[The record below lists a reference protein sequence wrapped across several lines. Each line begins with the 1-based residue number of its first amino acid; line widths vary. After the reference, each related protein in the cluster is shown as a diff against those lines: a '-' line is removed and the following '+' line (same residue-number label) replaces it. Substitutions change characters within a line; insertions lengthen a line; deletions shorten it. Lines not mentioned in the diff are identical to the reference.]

1 MGLEI
6 QNLTKSYGATPVLK
20 GINLS
25 LNAGE
30 IVGFLGL
37 NGAGKTTLMKI
48 LTGALTQWE
57 GEIKFNGKN
66 LKEHPTSIQQNIG
79 YLPENNPLYGEMY
92 VLEYLRFTAQIYG
105 APQSNLKEVLQ
116 KTGLELHTTKQI
128 KTLSKGYKQRVGMAA
143 ALLHHPEFL
152 ILDEPTTGLDPQ
164 QLVEIRK
171 LIKTIGKTTTVFLS
185 THIMQ
190 EVEALCD
197 RVLILHNGKI
207 VFDSPLTALAAN
219 QQQVIKVSFDYRVE
233 TEALARIPKVERV
246 VNTFDFDYEIYC
258 STDADMRPAIFDFAH
273 DNDLKIRNLQ
283 HKIED
288 LEKKFRALT
297 QD

>member
-1 MGLEI
+1 MMGLEI

-66 LKEHPTSIQQNIG
+66 LKEHPTFI
-79 YLPENNPLYGEMY
+79 
-92 VLEYLRFTAQIYG
+92 
-105 APQSNLKEVLQ
+105 Q

-197 RVLILHNGKI
+197 RVLILHHGKI
-207 VFDSPLTALAAN
+207 VLDSPLTALAAN